1 MSRGSTHRISKERPI
16 KFTFAQKNNKMER
29 SINTL
34 QQSVINDDYKQNS
47 LKSQGSSL
55 RRSIFNQKQIY
66 TSRLKFMFD
75 CKDGL
80 KEFCLDENIN
90 QLIEILQN
98 KDQKEQCDSLYNNL
112 IHQARQEIEV
122 TTEQM
127 IPLLEQS
134 QQCFQQKNFENAKQI
149 LYKIFRAQNPLDLQ
163 KITDQISK
171 SLDFSKDIV
180 DQEIIIFLGFTGAG
194 KSTLIHY
201 LAGSDIQKITT
212 KNGLT
217 HWEPSNQNPQYKNLD
232 RVVSKADAKS
242 ETKFVI
248 PIKIRTKDQKGNEY
262 GEDNEYI
269 LCDTPGFHDTD
280 GKESEIANL
289 TAITKCISVCKSIKP
304 VVVISEKQISD
315 KGQGIKNIANVIK
328 RMVKPSQNFQ
338 QIVQKFLFVFTKY
351 NKEEDRNELHY
362 KLKNIQENLN
372 LEEQKDQEFISVLNC
387 MLQQTSDKKKI
398 IFFDLTLKGYEFLDQ
413 YIQKIKPI
421 QNPKE
426 VFTCFLT
433 TEAENLM
440 GQQLKN
446 DQSRIQ
452 TALTKKNF
460 ILIFKKMKQLQVLR
474 DNIQDLSLINIQW
487 DQNYAL
493 IDKYIYDQ
501 IKNVEEIIQQMINSM
516 QIEKEQ
522 VNNLLN
528 TKQQFEQIKILQEL
542 IPHVDTLIKSYDEA
556 LKKINLG
563 ILEEVKNEKMQIQQN
578 NLNGQNKKLLVLS
591 EFLKEK
597 TFVKIFLDIVN
608 NKIENLFQN
617 IQNYLKT
624 EKFKDFFDEIQGVI
638 NLVQTFE
645 FIQPSDLQN
654 QIEAHLKQVVKRFIS
669 LKEQQMKFLQQK
681 NSEDQQNNIVRTHDS
696 IKNIFEQF
704 KVSKLN
710 DQVFKQKITANWK
723 EYTSEIQQ
731 IFTFNEKKVIN
742 IIKEQSNEFQGLK
755 QKIQQLR
762 LLSKISSKLE
772 SRFETLIS
780 QINQK
785 VSSICLK
792 VKQVIKE
799 FLYLK
804 AQANL
809 DSKFENLEETLQ
821 LIQDCQWV
829 QEYDQDK
836 NLNSQKNEIF
846 SLLRKFASL
855 IVGKLDQIE
864 ISLDQTEDLFKIED
878 SNQKIDKL
886 KKFQDQDEQL
896 KKIIEEYQ
904 KEVWK
909 KFQFYFQNIKQFLHE
924 YSEVYWQ
931 YEKYFLFLN
940 QCNKFNIYKQEIQSL
955 IVKMKDKMII
965 NTENKK
971 EIFKLS
977 IISLKKIFDLSS
989 LTDQDR
995 NQVEQISKLLYERY
1009 DDMLKIER
1017 HNTIKNLLK
1026 ERISEYSIEFQHNQ
1040 LKRIQ
1045 AIIKEGILKD
1055 LKVEQKW
1062 IFILQHLKQI
1072 DDLEYKSQP
1081 LSTFSVLLSE
1091 SYQKN
1096 KLNVANLKSGFE
1108 QKLNSNYLPQILATY
1123 QQLKESA
1130 DQNKQNLENQMILN
1144 DLQFQIENE
1153 IRKILT
1159 QAKQYIDKLK
1169 QIITFSPISSQFFN
1183 QIENSN
1189 QIVSLIK
1196 QYDDYVKYF
1205 KDHIDLNKF
1214 NPTFQQIVSNIQDIA
1229 IEVPQ
1234 KIQQTFTNNNFKE
1247 SEDQYNFIQE
1257 IFKVL
1262 FQKFDIQ
1269 KQLNELQKIKEN
1281 CLNKLQQKVENLKL
1295 DNPRTESFDLKFI
1308 CSRLEVVE
1316 DEQYRDFSKKLKNTY
1331 LNKLEKKL
1339 NEAKNKPIYQQEEII
1354 KQIQQYFDYIPQET
1368 KTFLDQQIEQIK
1380 NSSSA
1385 NQEIIDLFKNKDV
1398 QELKKVQETLKNT
1411 GQQKVFNEQYSNL
1424 IQKESEQAYSQIMQN
1439 PKQYTEVQKNL
1450 SKLMKITSQSP
1461 KEFQQLPK
1469 ERLNQVF
1476 DHFFCDQFKQA
1487 ENNIQN
1493 ILNKAFNPS
1502 TFDFNHY
1509 CNLNKS
1515 LLQAKQQ
1522 LKENE
1527 LSVLKQTIDSFCIIE
1542 SIEEQKSKV
1551 ENSISSKIKQIEE
1564 NQEDFQN
1571 MRDSFNIITQLQH
1584 FDQQSYQSLPE
1595 IYKKRHNQLQKKME
1609 KVVNQNITQFKIQK
1623 QYEQYYENFQKGLNN
1638 AQEMQKLA
1646 KEINY
1651 SQPQVNLVNQLVQKQ
1666 KQIVDQITQ
1675 KLEQC
1680 LLDNIFDDCV
1690 AISINNVFLNS
1701 KYIGEYLPNIQNKID
1716 EITVQQKF
1724 KQKIKEVLKEPQ
1736 HSDGVEELNETSQ
1749 YLSDLNKLSNT
1760 YIYMEKV
1767 KAECDESINQTLKK
1781 YKDSKGSIE
1790 KLQIQLRQYSKYGHQ
1805 ITKNH
1810 PFFKGFQISDANL
1823 KLQRLDMKNV
1833 LDKIK
1838 GYFGS
1843 GKKDD
1848 LNTKQL
1854 DEYNKKFLKKYD
1866 EYLSKYLT
1874 YYDKI
1879 DFIAL
1884 SKDIYKS
1891 VNNIELQKNGI
1902 IEQTSLGGVPDLLAG
1917 IFACWTCLNS
1927 KYYFESKKQSY
1938 ENQESFLLKPTSAQL
1953 VAIFRLLGI
1962 GYSTRYDQI
1971 QPNGLAQILTGE
1983 GKSVIL
1989 AVLSSFYALF
1999 GFSVKC
2005 ACYSNQLSTR
2015 DYEDFSPLFEKLQ
2028 LNDFIFYGTFN
2039 KVCEQLLN
2047 DRGDIREQISN
2058 FIQFDK
2064 IQFKNASDLNKQVLL
2079 IDEVDV
2085 FFSKEFFGNNYDI
2098 VAPIQD
2104 ETIEKLLDKIWSEK
2118 VKPNFSFKSIS
2129 ESDQFKQCLAKFPKW
2144 SELIQEQVKIIVHDF
2159 KNFNDIIVE
2168 NYKTK
2173 NDKIYY
2179 KNQDQYVD
2187 NISFGYRT
2195 LYSYYQEKEN
2205 NRISEVGLKRQK
2217 MFKINCGSFSYS
2229 ELPKKFLMIK
2239 GVTGT
2244 LETLSKSQLELIQKS
2259 YNINQYTLV
2268 PSVYGDS
2275 KFTFNKEKD
2284 VKVTSQQEYFNNI
2297 TNEINKN
2304 MAGKRSQQRAVLVF
2318 FSTKENLME
2327 YHDSEQFRC
2336 LKTNFKIQ
2344 IMTEENTIDERKQ
2357 IIQDATYSGTIT
2369 MMTRIFCRGIDF
2381 RVLDTTLFQNYGIHV
2396 IQTFF
2401 SEDKSEEIQA
2411 KGRTARQGE
2420 EGSYSIILEIDMIQ
2434 AFLKSDEEKH
2444 KMSQN
2449 GLIYDIIDSNR
2460 QANFENDFKSN
2471 MLYNQ
2476 KTSITNHKQS
2486 ETFLTL
2492 LKNSK
2497 QAEVKK
2503 YLLQLNLGSK
2513 ESQISKTLIAL
2524 DATGSMSGLITQA
2537 KNTIQTT
2544 FEQARDILQ
2553 EKGYDPQCFLVMIS
2567 FFRSYSSKWDGIFQ
2581 TTAWENNAD
2590 KLRSFLQTVEATGG
2604 TDPGEAVE
2612 VGLWWA
2618 NKQNDESP
2626 INQVIVLG
2634 DQPANLENEAQY
2646 HRDKFGQSYWDT
2658 TPLKGVS
2665 YYVPECNKLKIQN
2678 VPVHTFYLNNRAKNI
2693 YEDISNITGGQS
2705 AWLDIK
2711 SDRSAKI
2718 LTQVLVEQILIDIG
2732 KEDGRSEELVMAYKA
2747 KYS

>member
-1 MSRGSTHRISKERPI
+1 
-16 KFTFAQKNNKMER
+16 MEGN
-29 SINTL
+29 INIQY
-34 QQSVINDDYKQNS
+34 QQSTVTGGNPQNDTKIKGGSLNS
-47 LKSQGSSL
+47 YS
-55 RRSIFNQKQIY
+55 NQKQIL
-66 TSRLKFMFD
+66 TNNMKICLDQQDRLNN
-75 CKDGL
+75 
-80 KEFCLDENIN
+80 FCLDDNIN
-90 QLIEILQN
+90 MLLSIIEDKDLIEQCRPLFDILNIQITLESETLSKQMQSNLQLI
-98 KDQKEQCDSLYNNL
+98 QKE
-112 IHQARQEIEV
+112 
-122 TTEQM
+122 
-127 IPLLEQS
+127 
-134 QQCFQQKNFENAKQI
+134 FQNQNFQNAKLI

-163 KITDQISK
+163 KITGQINQ

-201 LAGSDIQKITT
+201 LAGSDIQQITT
-212 KNGLT
+212 KDGLT

-232 RVVSKADAKS
+232 HVVSKADAKS

-338 QIVQKFLFVFTKY
+338 QTVQKFIFVFTKY

-362 KLKNIQENLN
+362 KLKNIKENLN

-387 MLQQTSDKKKI
+387 MLQQTINKKKI

-433 TEAENLM
+433 TEAEAIM

-460 ILIFKKMKQLQVLR
+460 ILIYKKMKQLQVLR

-493 IDKYIYDQ
+493 IDQYIYNQ
-501 IKNVEEIIQQMINSM
+501 IKSVEEIIQQMINSK
-516 QIEKEQ
+516 QIEIEQ
-522 VNNLLN
+522 VNNLIN
-528 TKQQFEQIKILQEL
+528 TKKQFQQIKILQEL
-542 IPHVDTLIKSYDEA
+542 IPHVETLIKSYDGA
-556 LKKINLG
+556 LEKINLG
-563 ILEEVKNEKMQIQQN
+563 VLEEVKKEQISLQQN
-578 NLNGQNKKLLVLS
+578 NLDGHYKKLLALS
-591 EFLKEK
+591 QINKEETHIKSFQNLLKQMSEK
-597 TFVKIFLDIVN
+597 LI
-608 NKIENLFQN
+608 QN
-617 IQNYLKT
+617 IQGQLSKQNFL
-624 EKFKDFFDEIQGVI
+624 EFFDEIQIVI
-638 NLVQTFE
+638 NQIQNFE
-645 FIQPSDLQN
+645 FMQVCDLKN
-654 QIEAHLKQVVKRFIS
+654 KID
-669 LKEQQMKFLQQK
+669 KFLDQTIQIVKNCKWQVITALSEK
-681 NSEDQQNNIVRTHDS
+681 NSEHLQKTILESHNKV
-696 IKNIFEQF
+696 KNILQQF
-704 KVSKLN
+704 KESKLN
-710 DQVFKQKITANWK
+710 DKEFKVKINNCWIEYNSDLTYQFSTK
-723 EYTSEIQQ
+723 E
-731 IFTFNEKKVIN
+731 KRVIN
-742 IIKEQSNEFQGLK
+742 IINQESNEFKGSK

-762 LLSKISSKLE
+762 LLSKLSSKLE
-772 SRFETLIS
+772 SKFDGLIS
-780 QINQK
+780 QINSK
-785 VSSICLK
+785 VSKICVS
-792 VKQVIKE
+792 VKQSMKE
-799 FLYLK
+799 LVNFRC
-804 AQANL
+804 QTDL
-809 DSKFENLEETLQ
+809 DSKFDNLEETLQ

-829 QEYDQDK
+829 QEYDQEQE
-836 NLNSQKNEIF
+836 LCSQQEEIF
-846 SLLRKFASL
+846 KSLRKFASQ

-864 ISLDQTEDLFKIED
+864 ISLDQTEDLGKIED
-878 SNQKIDKL
+878 SNLKIDKL
-886 KKFQDQDEQL
+886 KKFEDQDEQL
-896 KKIIEEYQ
+896 KKILEEYQ
-904 KEVWK
+904 KEVRT
-909 KFQFYFQNIKQFLHE
+909 KFESYIIIINKFLQE
-924 YSEVYWQ
+924 QSEVYWK
-931 YEKYFLFLN
+931 YEKYYLFLDE
-940 QCNKFNIYKQEIQSL
+940 CNKFKIYKQEIQSL
-955 IVKMKDKMII
+955 IDNLKDKFVISA
-965 NTENKK
+965 ENKVK
-971 EIFKLS
+971 ELKMS
-977 IISLKKIFDLSS
+977 IESLKKIFDLSS

-995 NQVEQISKLLYERY
+995 NQVEQISKLLYERF

-1026 ERISEYSIEFQHNQ
+1026 ERITEYSIELQHNQ

-1055 LKVEQKW
+1055 LHVAQKW
-1062 IFILQHLKQI
+1062 ISILQHLKQI

-1081 LSTFSVLLSE
+1081 LSTFSDLLSE

-1123 QQLKESA
+1123 KQLKESA

-1196 QYDDYVKYF
+1196 QYDDYVQHF

-1234 KIQQTFTNNNFKE
+1234 KIQQTFRNNNFKE

-1262 FQKFDIQ
+1262 QKKFDIE
-1269 KQLNELQKIKEN
+1269 KQSELLNKIKGDCFNEL
-1281 CLNKLQQKVENLKL
+1281 LQKVENLKL
-1295 DNPRTESFDLKFI
+1295 DNLRTENFNLQFI
-1308 CSRLEVVE
+1308 CERLEQVE
-1316 DEQYRDFSKKLKNTY
+1316 DQLHRDFSKRVKEIY
-1331 LNKLEKKL
+1331 LIKLEKKL
-1339 NEAKNKPIYQQEEII
+1339 NEAKNKPIYQQEDII
-1354 KQIQQYFDYIPQET
+1354 KQIQQYFDYIPKEI
-1368 KTFLDQQIEQIK
+1368 KTFLEQQIDQLK

-1385 NQEIIDLFKNKDV
+1385 KQEINDLFKNKDL

-1411 GQQKVFNEQYSNL
+1411 RQYQVFNEEFSNL
-1424 IQKESEQAYSQIMQN
+1424 IQKQSEQFYSQIMLN
-1439 PKQYTEVQKNL
+1439 HKQCTIFEKNL
-1450 SKLMKITSQSP
+1450 TNLMKITAQSP
-1461 KEFQQLPK
+1461 KEFQQLPIEK
-1469 ERLNQVF
+1469 LNTVL
-1476 DHFFCDQFKQA
+1476 DHFFGDQFKQA
-1487 ENNIQN
+1487 ENKILC
-1493 ILNKAFNPS
+1493 ILNKINNASN
-1502 TFDFNHY
+1502 FDFQTY
-1509 CNLNKS
+1509 CVLNKS
-1515 LLQAKQQ
+1515 LLKSKQK
-1522 LKENE
+1522 LEENE
-1527 LSVLKQTIDSFCIIE
+1527 LNVLKQTIDSFCIID

-1551 ENSISSKIKQIEE
+1551 ENIIKSKLKQIEE
-1564 NQEDFQN
+1564 NKEDFQN
-1571 MRDSFNIITQLQH
+1571 MSDSFNIIVQLQY
-1584 FDQQSYQSLPE
+1584 FDDNSFKCLTE
-1595 IYKKRHNQLQKKME
+1595 IYNKRQDQLCNQFKL
-1609 KVVNQNITQFKIQK
+1609 VINQNINLLKIQK
-1623 QYEQYYENFQKGLNN
+1623 QYEQYYESFKSCLKNS
-1638 AQEMQKLA
+1638 QEMQSLA
-1646 KEINY
+1646 NCL
-1651 SQPQVNLVNQLVQKQ
+1651 NLNSSLMNFINQLFQKL
-1666 KQIVDQITQ
+1666 KQIVEQISQTLQ
-1675 KLEQC
+1675 KC
-1680 LLDNIFDDCV
+1680 LQDNIFDENV
-1690 AISINNVFLNS
+1690 ASNINSVYLHS
-1701 KYIGEYLPNIQNKID
+1701 KYQGVYLPNIQTKLDQDIV
-1716 EITVQQKF
+1716 EQKF

-1736 HSDGVEELNETSQ
+1736 HSDGVEELKETSE
-1749 YLSDLNKLSNT
+1749 YLSNLNKLSST

-1767 KAECDESINQTLKK
+1767 KAECDESINQTLQK
-1781 YKDSKGSIE
+1781 YKDSQGSLE
-1790 KLQIQLRQYSKYGHQ
+1790 KLQIQLRQNSNKYGDQ

-1810 PFFKGFQISDANL
+1810 PFFKGFQISDTNL

-1843 GKKDD
+1843 DKKDD

-1854 DEYNKKFLKKYD
+1854 DEYNQKFLKKYE
-1866 EYLSKYLT
+1866 EYLCKYLT
-1874 YYDKI
+1874 QYDKI

-1884 SKDIYKS
+1884 SKDIYIS
-1891 VNNIELQKNGI
+1891 VNNIEFQENGI

-1953 VAIFRLLGI
+1953 AAIFRLLGI
-1962 GYSTRYDQI
+1962 GYSKRYDQI
-1971 QPNGLAQILTGE
+1971 QPNGLAQVLTGE

-1989 AVLSSFYALF
+1989 AVLSSFYALC
-1999 GFSVKC
+1999 GFQVKC

-2015 DYEDFSPLFEKLQ
+2015 DYEDFSSLFEKLK
-2028 LNDFIFYGTFN
+2028 LKDFIFYGTFN
-2039 KVCEQLLN
+2039 KVCEQILN

-2159 KNFNDIIVE
+2159 KNFNDIIIE

-2460 QANFENDFKSN
+2460 QANFENDFESN
-2471 MLYNQ
+2471 MQYNQ

-2590 KLRSFLQTVEATGG
+2590 KLRSFLQTVVATGG

-2634 DQPANLENEAQY
+2634 DQPANLENEAQQ
-2646 HRDKFGQSYWDT
+2646 HRKKLGQSYWDT

-2665 YYVPECNKLKIQN
+2665 YYVPECNKLKIKN

-2693 YEDISNITGGQS
+2693 YEDISRLTGGLS

-2711 SDRSAKI
+2711 SAESAKK
-2718 LTQVLVEQILIDIG
+2718 LTNVLVQQILDDIG
-2732 KEDGRSEELVMAYKA
+2732 KKDGRSEELVMAYKA